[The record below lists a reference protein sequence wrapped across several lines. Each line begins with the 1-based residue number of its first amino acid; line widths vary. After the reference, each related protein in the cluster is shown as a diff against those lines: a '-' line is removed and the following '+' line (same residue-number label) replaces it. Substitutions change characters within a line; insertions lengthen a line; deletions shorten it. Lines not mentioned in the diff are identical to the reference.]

1 MGKPLQI
8 VVALSHDDEPYVKI
22 QDKLAASDVPDSEY
36 VLVRSEGP
44 RHLEALMPE
53 TDVLIAWGLDPELLP
68 KAKRLKWLH
77 LGLVGV
83 EELMYPELLESD
95 VRLTNSM
102 GFHHVPVA
110 EHVFALIL
118 TYTRAVHISIRN
130 HLERRW
136 NRRPA
141 AYAVY
146 ELNGKTLGI
155 VGLGKIGR
163 SIAKLGHAFG
173 MRVIGYDVREVEDEN
188 VDRVYVENQLPKLLE
203 QSDFVVLCV
212 PFTSKTERIIGIDEI
227 RAMKQTAFLVNVG
240 RGRLIDEPILIEAL
254 SKGWIAGAG
263 LDVFET
269 EPLPPDSPFYN
280 LGNVIMT
287 PHIAGATPNYWDHV
301 GKIFADNLKSFLDG
315 EPMATELNKTVY
327 R

>member
-1 MGKPLQI
+1 MVKPLQI

-22 QDKLAASDVPDSEY
+22 REVLTASDVFDSEY
-36 VLVRSEGP
+36 TLIRSEGP
-44 RHLEALMPE
+44 KHLETLISE
-53 TDVLIAWGLDPELLP
+53 TDVLIAWNLPPELLP
-68 KAKRLKWLH
+68 KAKNLKWLH

-102 GFHHVPVA
+102 GYHQIPVA

-118 TYTRAVHISIRN
+118 ARTRAIHISMRN
-130 HLERRW
+130 QFERRW

-146 ELNGKTLGI
+146 ELNGQTLGI
-155 VGLGKIGR
+155 VGLGKVGR
-163 SIAKLGHAFG
+163 AVAKLGRAFG
-173 MRVIGYDVREVEDEN
+173 MRVIGYDVREIDDDN
-188 VDRVYVENQLPKLLE
+188 VDRAYTESELPKLLE
-203 QSDFVVLCV
+203 QSDIVVLCL
-212 PFTSKTERIIGIDEI
+212 PYTSKTERIIGIDEI
-227 RAMKQTAFLVNVG
+227 RTMKHTSFLVNVG
-240 RGRLIDEPILIEAL
+240 RGRLIDEPILVEAL

-263 LDVFET
+263 LDVFEM

-287 PHIAGATPNYWDHV
+287 PHIAGATPDYWEHV
-301 GKIFADNLKSFLDG
+301 GTIFVNNLKNFLAG
-315 EPMATELNKTVY
+315 EKMVTELDKTVY
-327 R
+327 K

>member
-22 QDKLAASDVPDSEY
+22 QEILKASDVIESEY
-36 VLVRSEGP
+36 TLIRSEGP
-44 RHLEALMPE
+44 RHLESLIPE
-53 TDVLIAWGLDPELLP
+53 TDILIAWNMPPELLP

-83 EELMYPELLESD
+83 EELMYPDLLESD

-102 GFHHVPVA
+102 GYHHIPVA

-118 TYTRAVHISIRN
+118 TYTRAIHISMRN
-130 HLERRW
+130 QSERRW

-155 VGLGKIGR
+155 VGLGKVGR
-163 SIAKLGHAFG
+163 SVAKLGRAFG
-173 MRVIGYDVREVEDEN
+173 MLVIGYDIREVEDEN
-188 VDRVYVENQLPKLLE
+188 VDRLYGYNELTKLLE
-203 QSDFVVLCV
+203 QSDFIVLCL
-212 PFTSKTERIIGIDEI
+212 PYTKESAGIIGLDEI
-227 RAMKQTAFLVNVG
+227 RTMKRNAFLVNVG
-240 RGRLIDEPILIEAL
+240 RGRLINEPILIEAL

-269 EPLPPDSPFYN
+269 EPLPPDSPFFN
-280 LGNVIMT
+280 LGNVVMT
-287 PHIAGATPNYWDHV
+287 PHIAGATPDYWDHV
-301 GKIFADNLKSFLDG
+301 GAIFADNLKSFLAG
-315 EPMATELNKTVY
+315 EEMPTELDKTFY
-327 R
+327 G

>member
-22 QDKLAASDVPDSEY
+22 QDKLAASDVPESEY

-77 LGLVGV
+77 LGLGGV

>member
-1 MGKPLQI
+1 MGKPLRI

-22 QDKLAASDVPDSEY
+22 QDKLTASDVPESEY
-36 VLVRSEGP
+36 ALVRSEGP

-53 TDVLIAWGLDPELLP
+53 TDVLIAWGLAPELLP

-83 EELMYPELLESD
+83 GELMYPELLESD
-95 VRLTNSM
+95 IRMTNSM

-118 TYTRAVHISIRN
+118 TYTRALHISIRN
-130 HLERRW
+130 QLERRW

-146 ELNGKTLGI
+146 ELSGKTLGI

-163 SIAKLGHAFG
+163 SVAKLGHTFG
-173 MRVIGYDVREVEDEN
+173 MRVIGYDIREVEDEN
-188 VDRVYVENQLPKLLE
+188 VDRVYAENQLPKLLE

-212 PFTSKTERIIGIDEI
+212 PYTSRTERIISIDEI

-287 PHIAGATPNYWDHV
+287 PHIAGATPDYWDHV
-301 GKIFADNLKSFLDG
+301 GKIFTDNLKSFLAC
-315 EPMATELNKTVY
+315 EKMATELDKTVY
-327 R
+327 K

>member
-1 MGKPLQI
+1 MGEPLQI
-8 VVALSHDDEPYVKI
+8 VVALSHDNEPYVKI
-22 QDKLAASDVPDSEY
+22 RDKLAASDVPDSEY
-36 VLVRSEGP
+36 VLIRSEGP
-44 RHLEALMPE
+44 RHLETLLPE
-53 TDVLIAWGLDPELLP
+53 TDVLIGWGLAPELLP
-68 KAKRLKWLH
+68 KAKHLKWLH

-83 EELMYPELLESD
+83 EELMYPELLDSD

-118 TYTRAVHISIRN
+118 TYTRAIHISMRN
-130 HLERRW
+130 QLERRW

-146 ELNGKTLGI
+146 ELSGKTMGI
-155 VGLGKIGR
+155 IGLGTIGR
-163 SIAKLGHAFG
+163 TVAKLGRAFG
-173 MRVIGYDVREVEDEN
+173 MRVIGYDIRKVEDEN
-188 VDRVYVENQLPKLLE
+188 VDRVYAESQLAKLLE

-212 PFTSKTERIIGIDEI
+212 PYTSKTERMIGIDEI
-227 RAMKQTAFLVNVG
+227 RAMKKTAFLVNVG

-254 SKGWIAGAG
+254 SKGWISGAG

-269 EPLPPDSPFYN
+269 EPLPPGSPFYS

-287 PHIAGATPNYWDHV
+287 PHIAGAAPEYWDHV
-301 GKIFADNLKSFLDG
+301 GDIFADNLKNFLAG
-315 EPMATELNKTVY
+315 EPMPTELDKTAY
-327 R
+327 K

>member
-22 QDKLAASDVPDSEY
+22 QDKLAASDVPESEY
-36 VLVRSEGP
+36 VLARSEGP
-44 RHLEALMPE
+44 RHLEALIPE
-53 TDVLIAWGLDPELLP
+53 TDVLIAWGLASELLP

-118 TYTRAVHISIRN
+118 TYTRAVHISLRN
-130 HLERRW
+130 QLERRW

-155 VGLGKIGR
+155 IGLGKIGR
-163 SIAKLGHAFG
+163 SVAKLGHAFG
-173 MRVIGYDVREVEDEN
+173 MRVIGYDVREVEDEH

-212 PFTSKTERIIGIDEI
+212 PFTSKTERIIGLDEI

-254 SKGWIAGAG
+254 SKGWVAGAG

-287 PHIAGATPNYWDHV
+287 PHIAGATPDYWDHV

-315 EPMATELNKTVY
+315 EPMATELDKTVY
-327 R
+327 K